1 MVGWMELGNNEVI
14 FYIMVFLIL
23 MVSVSWMDYSLII
36 INNINYDLR
45 DSAREICVT
54 RANIASVSLV
64 CFELYNELW
73 DIINHNIVILD
84 EVPFSTKKYWYFF
97 YISKWKHVVGTHY
110 IMIMRI
116 WCVTSLFTLFNTY
129 HMLWAN
135 SADDKLMIF
144 FLFFLENRT

>member
-1 MVGWMELGNNEVI
+1 MELGNNEVI

-64 CFELYNELW
+64 CFELYNELLG
-73 DIINHNIVILD
+73 IINYNIVILD
-84 EVPFSTKKYWYFF
+84 EVPFSTKKYWY
-97 YISKWKHVVGTHY
+97 SWKHVVGTHY
-110 IMIMRI
+110 MMIMRI
-116 WCVTSLFTLFNTY
+116 SNRSHSTLLNTF
-129 HMLWAN
+129 HAMGKF
-135 SADDKLMIF
+135 SRRQTDDILLIF
-144 FLFFLENRT
+144 PRK